1 MFYKIKIRQTF
12 IHNLKLQTKIYLFM
26 TDFNQWVNEECQN
39 MIH

>member
-1 MFYKIKIRQTF
+1 MFYKIKIRQIIF
-12 IHNLKLQTKIYLFM
+12 NSQFKIKIYLFM